1 VVQFPAVGHD
11 TEASCE
17 LVAMDSTL
25 SGNSAGR
32 ASAHTP
38 FVDVMVK
45 ASLELLTVMKD
56 PTAVQFPEAAHDTD
70 LKSSSGYS
78 DWTPP
83 GNTAG
88 RASAH
93 TPLVDVTVNAS
104 SQSDMLLNHPTAVQF
119 PADAHDT
126 ELS

>member
-1 VVQFPAVGHD
+1 MVQFPAVVHD

-32 ASAHTP
+32 ANSHTP
-38 FVDVMVK
+38 FIDVMVK

-56 PTAVQFPEAAHDTD
+56 PTAVQFPEAEHDTD
-70 LKSSSGYS
+70 LNSSSGYS
-78 DWTPP
+78 DWTPAVKA
-83 GNTAG
+83 AG
-88 RASAH
+88 RANSH
-93 TPLVDVTVNAS
+93 TPFVDVIVNAS
-104 SQSDMLLNHPTAVQF
+104 SQSDMLLNDPTAVQF
-119 PADAHDT
+119 PAVGHDT